1 VRYPADGLTGS
12 QLAEIRK
19 LKARMESERIPR
31 GVDPRRHL
39 KLGPG
44 GLSDIEWTAQIIQL
58 QHAGHDPAL
67 RTTSTIDALN
77 AALAAGYI
85 DEG

>member
-1 VRYPADGLTGS
+1 
-12 QLAEIRK
+12 
-19 LKARMESERIPR
+19 
-31 GVDPRRHL
+31 VDPRRHL

-85 DEG
+85 DEGQHAKLCDSWLAASRLRNAIMVVRGRPSDVIP